1 MTRKIKR
8 RYSINKAIWYT
19 MYGEIT
25 IYNIRQYWIEDTKF
39 VKFVIKSWMI
49 TNMEIPKPFV
59 PTLRYWFEGD
69 PRLSVW
75 TMSLC
80 PRTKYVCPPPSLSSS
95 LVAPLCQCLV
105 SCISVFLCRNSCN
118 NILAR
123 GDKIQPPR
131 YMHVPSSLVHL
142 AQPYTTSLGTHN
154 MLFRVYVKYTIP
166 YLQDPKIIQWTTST
180 YHLDGIFLECCLDLY
195 GVNPRMRNHHCL
207 VQPLSTLRHV
217 GHTIS
222 PKFLNVNLE
231 KKKFVT
237 IHASLIITTSNQN
250 LFVTYLP
257 PLGMKPLF
265 VLGLGCPLHDQA
277 KAKI

>member
-1 MTRKIKR
+1 
-8 RYSINKAIWYT
+8 
-19 MYGEIT
+19 
-25 IYNIRQYWIEDTKF
+25 
-39 VKFVIKSWMI
+39 MI
-49 TNMEIPKPFV
+49 ADFCGT
-59 PTLRYWFEGD
+59 WFRGPWNALET
-69 PRLSVW
+69 SSTHSFW
-75 TMSLC
+75 ST
-80 PRTKYVCPPPSLSSS
+80 PSEYPLPLSSS

-131 YMHVPSSLVHL
+131 YMHGPCSLVHL
-142 AQPYTTSLGTHN
+142 VQPYTTSLEPHN
-154 MLFRVYVKYTIP
+154 HLLRVCVRFVRP

-217 GHTIS
+217 GCTTS
-222 PKFLNVNLE
+222 PMSSNEQPGKKTSVN
-231 KKKFVT
+231 
-237 IHASLIITTSNQN
+237 IHASHIITTINQN

-257 PLGMKPLF
+257 SLRYMSPLSQSNHSTLYTWMSQPSTRSSKNNKL
-265 VLGLGCPLHDQA
+265 
-277 KAKI
+277 KSESKNK